1 MNIERSMAVTIVCF
15 SAGALIGM
23 AINAFL
29 KRADEKREEK
39 SPEEILVCSGP
50 LGETI
55 PAGKGYKYV
64 YLETGNGTWCLSDER
79 HSCDYYQ
86 QIPGE
91 ICRVEPLQ
99 VIVEK
104 ESNND

>member
-1 MNIERSMAVTIVCF
+1 MNIDKALATTIVCF
-15 SAGALIGM
+15 CTGALIGM

-29 KRADEKREEK
+29 KRVDDKKEPGK
-39 SPEEILVCSGP
+39 EILVCSGP

-64 YLETGNGTWCLSDER
+64 YLETGNGMWCLSDER

-104 ESNND
+104 ESNNE